1 MKVTLPEKVRVTK
14 KELIVYG
21 IIIFICIIC
30 VIVAFYVQFYG
41 RIDLG
46 KLVGINQSE
55 NVFGTKSEEEI
66 AGIKTNF
73 ENIFDNNITSS
84 EDIENKK
91 ADKEKDIVYKKYERK
106 ETKLN
111 SYDIEI
117 HIPNININNEII
129 NSYNNEIEDFYKK
142 TEEILKSE
150 NRNIIYTV
158 DYTANIQNGILSL
171 IIKSSLKEGS
181 NAQREIILAYN
192 YDLRNN
198 KEITLKEMLKIL
210 DLDENVVQEKI
221 KTEVSEEQKQVE
233 ELKNLGYNIYSRDL
247 NSEMYNIENIK
258 QFYVTNNTL
267 YIIFAYGND
276 ANTSEMDLIVF

>member
-84 EDIENKK
+84 EDIESKK